1 MLADPGIL
9 TGGGQT
15 LQAVLFFSLLAVV
28 AIWDI
33 RFRLIPDGLQIGIA
47 LLTLLDFS
55 PGNLLGIFGAFPYL
69 AVALFAD
76 GEEGIGGGDVKLA
89 GAIGLVLGLPA
100 SLTASIVGL
109 SGFVLFG
116 VVCRWQRKR
125 QGKVEKAALPVGPFL
140 GAGAAYAY
148 FMKMGGG
155 IV

>member
-76 GEEGIGGGDVKLA
+76 GEGK
-89 GAIGLVLGLPA
+89 GALLL
-100 SLTASIVGL
+100 
-109 SGFVLFG
+109 
-116 VVCRWQRKR
+116 
-125 QGKVEKAALPVGPFL
+125 
-140 GAGAAYAY
+140 
-148 FMKMGGG
+148 
-155 IV
+155 